1 MESKF
6 SIEKEELIH
15 QKIMER
21 GDDGISQQEL
31 AKSLGLSTR
40 ELAVVIKKLIEKKMI
55 TKKAIRENGKSVIK
69 LFAIRTIEESNIRIN
84 LVSIEN
90 IPCFSCKLLFKCDN
104 GAHVNPS
111 SCTKLSSWILSL
123 V

>member
-1 MESKF
+1 
-6 SIEKEELIH
+6 
-15 QKIMER
+15 MER